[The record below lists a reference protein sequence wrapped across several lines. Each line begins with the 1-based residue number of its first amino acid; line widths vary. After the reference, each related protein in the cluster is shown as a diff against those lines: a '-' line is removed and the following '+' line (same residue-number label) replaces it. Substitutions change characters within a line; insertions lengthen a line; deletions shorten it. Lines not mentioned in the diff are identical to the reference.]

1 VRVERDSA
9 SGALLP
15 VVTFAIRLALVSA
28 ASVALLP
35 AALRAQESP
44 PAAIPAAADA
54 PEGDVAEPVA
64 TESSAES
71 TEPSVEVPPP
81 PAARVVLVATQ
92 VIAVDPVVGRFVNEQ
107 LVRTATELGYQVV
120 QGEETA
126 RFAQQVTLPYPP
138 PPADLWRLTYASGS
152 QRGVFARV
160 WAEGGN
166 YVTEVLV
173 ASLDGTGPFVQRAPS
188 GAADLQAVVHT
199 LLTQTLPPPAAQ
211 MTAPPPTAATV
222 ATPALPG
229 LPPGIPVGPAEVDE
243 PIGPRWN
250 LAFQT
255 EAAFGLGDNSFYN
268 HLVGARM
275 DYKLSRDVLTGLY
288 LGYANL
294 KGRTGRIGNAL
305 VYAQLEDRVRVTRDG
320 KVTVPLRLALG
331 YLPRNGPVLRLAS
344 GVFYAVSP
352 TLSIGAEALAPTFWV
367 IRDRVLFSMDFAVE
381 LSLAL

>member
-1 VRVERDSA
+1 MRVERNRAD
-9 SGALLP
+9 GGLLP
-15 VVTFAIRLALVSA
+15 VVTFALRLALVCA
-28 ASVALLP
+28 VLLP
-35 AALRAQESP
+35 AVLRAQEIT
-44 PAAIPAAADA
+44 PAEIPAAADA
-54 PEGDVAEPVA
+54 PGGDVAEPGAV
-64 TESSAES
+64 ESSGDATQDS
-71 TEPSVEVPPP
+71 AEVPPP
-81 PAARVVLVATQ
+81 PVARVVLVATQ

-173 ASLDGTGPFVQRAPS
+173 ASLDGAGPFVQRAPS

-211 MTAPPPTAATV
+211 MTAPAPTAPAPT
-222 ATPALPG
+222 TPALPG
-229 LPPGIPVGPAEVDE
+229 LLPGTPVAAAELEE

-255 EAAFGLGDNSFYN
+255 ESAFGLGDNSFYN
-268 HLVGARM
+268 HLLGARI
-275 DYKLSRDVLTGLY
+275 DYKVSRDVLTGFY

-294 KGRTGRIGNAL
+294 KGRSGRVGNTL
-305 VYAQLEDRVRVTRDG
+305 LYAQLEDRVRVTRDG

-352 TLSIGAEALAPTFWV
+352 TLSLGAEALAPTFWV

>member
-1 VRVERDSA
+1 MRVERNRA

-15 VVTFAIRLALVSA
+15 VVTFAIRLALVSSV
-28 ASVALLP
+28 SVALLP
-35 AALRAQESP
+35 GVLRAQESA
-44 PAAIPAAADA
+44 PAESPVASDA
-54 PEGDVAEPVA
+54 PASDVPESGDMASAEPVD
-64 TESSAES
+64 
-71 TEPSVEVPPP
+71 VPAPP
-81 PAARVVLVATQ
+81 VARAVLVSTQ
-92 VIAVDPVVGRFVNEQ
+92 VIGVDPVVGRVVNEQ

-173 ASLDGTGPFVQRAPS
+173 ASLDGAGPFVQRGPS
-188 GAADLQAVVHT
+188 GAADLLAVVHT

-211 MTAPPPTAATV
+211 MTAPAPTAPAV
-222 ATPALPG
+222 APSALPE
-229 LPPGIPVGPAEVDE
+229 LPASTFEGQAEVE
-243 PIGPRWN
+243 APIGPRWN

-268 HLVGARM
+268 HLLGARI
-275 DYKLSRDVLTGLY
+275 DYKLSRDVLTGFY

-294 KGRTGRIGNAL
+294 KGRSGRIGNAL
-305 VYAQLEDRVRVTRDG
+305 LYAQIEDRVRVTRDG

-352 TLSIGAEALAPTFWV
+352 TLSIGVEALAPTFWV
-367 IRDRVLFSMDFAVE
+367 IRDRVLFSMDFAAE
-381 LSLAL
+381 LALAL